1 MSSEHDNMVRARK
14 GDGRGMVLSE
24 RFDDARMVP
33 LYIPIYY
40 DTRTA
45 KEPNND
51 QKIQ

>member
-1 MSSEHDNMVRARK
+1 MVE
-14 GDGRGMVLSE
+14 VLSE

-33 LYIPIYY
+33 WYIPIYY

-45 KEPNND
+45 KEPND